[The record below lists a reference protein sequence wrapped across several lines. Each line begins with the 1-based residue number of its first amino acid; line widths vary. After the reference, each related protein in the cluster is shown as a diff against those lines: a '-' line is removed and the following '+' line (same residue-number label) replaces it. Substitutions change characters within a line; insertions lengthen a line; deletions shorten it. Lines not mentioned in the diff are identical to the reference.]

1 MLTKSRSAQGWRV
14 ATYVLRPV
22 VPICVLTLLLLGDL
36 RFSNA
41 QTSPLTIQPSTSRVG
56 VNTTNPAYP
65 LDVNGTVNA
74 TAFRGDGSQLTN
86 LPSGGGSAVGAF
98 GSRGQTSRNNPT
110 TPNTQYDLKADA
122 VILYKPS
129 DQTTPS

>member
-1 MLTKSRSAQGWRV
+1 M
-14 ATYVLRPV
+14 
-22 VPICVLTLLLLGDL
+22 
-36 RFSNA
+36 
-41 QTSPLTIQPSTSRVG
+41 
-56 VNTTNPAYP
+56 NTTNPAYP
-65 LDVNGTVNA
+65 LDVNGRVKA
-74 TAFRGDGSQLTN
+74 TAFRADGSQLTN

-110 TPNTQYDLKADA
+110 TPNTQYDLKADV